1 MGVYDCT
8 YVIICIVVY
17 TPYPFLHRTNF
28 VCDPSGSEQ
37 GPDTMKVVSFFKNIL
52 LQEFNFSLPK
62 EKKRKKVFARSGKKE
77 EECCGTYYEVR
88 DTY

>member
-1 MGVYDCT
+1 VGVYDCT
-8 YVIICIVVY
+8 CIV
-17 TPYPFLHRTNF
+17 YPLLHRTNF

-37 GPDTMKVVSFFKNIL
+37 GPDAMKVVSFFKNIL
-52 LQEFNFSLPK
+52 LQEFNFSLSK

-88 DTY
+88 K